1 VEQGLLHLST
11 FSKTGEK
18 MSPEQRVTID
28 FFFDQARKARLIG
41 LKCDLGHITVPPRPA
56 CRICQSEKLQPIEL
70 SGRGEIVS
78 FTEVHV
84 KSKEFP
90 LDVPYTLA
98 LVALVEGGNLI
109 GVLRGFQSL
118 PKHGSKVL
126 VIFEDPQGSTG
137 KWPRTFFDPV

>member
-1 VEQGLLHLST
+1 LST

-18 MSPEQRVTID
+18 MSPPEQMVTID
-28 FFFDQARKARLIG
+28 FFFDQAQKARLIG
-41 LKCDLGHITVPPRPA
+41 LRCDLGHITVPPRPS
-56 CRICQSEKLQPIEL
+56 CRVCQSKELQPIEL
-70 SGRGEIVS
+70 SGRGEVFS

-90 LDVPYTLA
+90 LDAPYTLA

-109 GVLRGFQSL
+109 GVLRGFQSP

-126 VIFEDPQGSTG
+126 VKFEDLPNSPG
-137 KWPRTFFDPV
+137 KWPRTFFDPL